1 MDKRRT
7 QCSCVIGNM
16 FVQVRS
22 TGREWFLDMVIIVVV
37 VDVVASVCLD
47 NGVVVV
53 MYNIWTWRLMSLLAL
68 MQLLAQCT

>member
-1 MDKRRT
+1 
-7 QCSCVIGNM
+7 M